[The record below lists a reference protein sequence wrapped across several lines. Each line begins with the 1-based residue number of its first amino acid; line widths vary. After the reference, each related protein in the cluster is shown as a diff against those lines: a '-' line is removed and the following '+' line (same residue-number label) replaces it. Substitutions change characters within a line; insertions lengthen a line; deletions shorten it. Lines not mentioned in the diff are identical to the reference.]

1 MATTIND
8 LPDAILSN
16 IIALIS
22 DSRTRNSISL
32 VSHKFLQLERPTRTT
47 IVLRGNARDLFMI
60 PRCFRSVTHLDLSL
74 LSPWGHSLLSS
85 SSSSYDPHLLAHRL
99 RQAFPSV
106 TSLTVYARSPSVLQV
121 LLSPQWPAL
130 RHLKLVRWHQRPH
143 LPVGSD
149 FSPVF
154 DKCPS
159 LSTLDLSE
167 FYYWSEDLPPVLRDY
182 PAISASLTK
191 LDLLTTSFAEGFKS
205 LEIQDIAAA
214 CPNLKHLLLACV
226 FDPRYNGFV
235 GDEALLSISRNC
247 PKLTLLHLADTTS
260 LSNTR
265 GDPNEDG
272 YSSEDA
278 RISRATLVDLFSC
291 LPLLEEL
298 VLDVCKNVRDSGLAL
313 EALGSNRS
321 KLKVLK
327 LGQFHGVCMAIGSQL
342 DGIALCRGL
351 ESLSI
356 KNSADLDDMGLI
368 EIARGCGKLTK
379 FEVVGCKKI
388 TGKGLRTLAS
398 LLRKTLVEVGIS
410 ACINLDAAA
419 SLKALEPVRDRIE
432 RLHIDCVWENLGEED
447 LGGIEEDT
455 QEGVYDF
462 NIHEVDEEE
471 FENGRDEMD
480 GMGNRKKCKY
490 SSEASAKADCSYM
503 ASNGN
508 GFWFKTWERLRYLSL
523 WIGVGELL
531 TPLPMAGLEDCPN
544 LEEIRIKVE
553 GDCRGRHKP
562 AELAFGLSTL
572 ARYNQLSKMQLD
584 CGDTLGF
591 ALTAPSGQMDLSLWE
606 RFFLNGIGDLMSLEE
621 LDYWPPQDR
630 DVNQRSLT
638 LPGAGL
644 LGGCFALRKLFIH
657 GTAHEHFLTF
667 LLRIPNL
674 RDVQL
679 REDYYPA
686 PENDMSTEMRVDSC
700 SRFEDALNSRPILD

>member
-1 MATTIND
+1 M
-8 LPDAILSN
+8 
-16 IIALIS
+16 
-22 DSRTRNSISL
+22 
-32 VSHKFLQLERPTRTT
+32 
-47 IVLRGNARDLFMI
+47 
-60 PRCFRSVTHLDLSL
+60 
-74 LSPWGHSLLSS
+74 
-85 SSSSYDPHLLAHRL
+85 
-99 RQAFPSV
+99 
-106 TSLTVYARSPSVLQV
+106 
-121 LLSPQWPAL
+121 
-130 RHLKLVRWHQRPH
+130 
-143 LPVGSD
+143 
-149 FSPVF
+149 
-154 DKCPS
+154 
-159 LSTLDLSE
+159 
-167 FYYWSEDLPPVLRDY
+167 
-182 PAISASLTK
+182 
-191 LDLLTTSFAEGFKS
+191 
-205 LEIQDIAAA
+205 
-214 CPNLKHLLLACV
+214 

-278 RISRATLVDLFSC
+278 RISRATLVDLFTS

-327 LGQFHGVCMAIGSQL
+327 LGHFHGVCMAIGSQL

-368 EIARGCGKLTK
+368 EIARGCGKLKK

-419 SLKALEPVRDRIE
+419 SLRALEPIRDRIE
-432 RLHIDCVWENLGEED
+432 RLHIDCVWENLGEGED

-462 NIHEVDEEE
+462 DIHEGDEEE
-471 FENGRDEMD
+471 CENATRVIDFFSGGEMD

-508 GFWFKTWERLRYLSL
+508 GFWLKSWERLRYLSL

-531 TPLPMAGLEDCPN
+531 TPLPLAGLEYCPS

-553 GDCRGRHKP
+553 GDCRGRPKP
-562 AELAFGLSTL
+562 VEREFGLSTL
-572 ARYNQLSKMQLD
+572 ASYTQLSKMQLD

-606 RFFLNGIGDLMSLEE
+606 RFFLNGIGDLTSLEE
-621 LDYWPPQDR
+621 LDYWPPQDS

-644 LGGCFALRKLFIH
+644 LGGCIALRKLFIH
-657 GTAHEHFLTF
+657 GTAHEHFLSF
-667 LLRIPNL
+667 LLRVPNL

-686 PENDMSTEMRVDSC
+686 PEENDMSTEMRVDSC
-700 SRFEDALNSRPILD
+700 SRFEDALNSRPIPD